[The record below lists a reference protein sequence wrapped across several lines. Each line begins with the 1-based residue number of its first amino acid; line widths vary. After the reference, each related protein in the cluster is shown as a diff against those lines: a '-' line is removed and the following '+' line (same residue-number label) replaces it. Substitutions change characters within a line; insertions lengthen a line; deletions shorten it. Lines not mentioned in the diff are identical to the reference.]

1 MHHAMLGAVSYDA
14 FNRDQS
20 RRRAAWLLAL
30 MIVLI
35 LYASFFPFRFDLSR
49 FAAALQRGPADLLP
63 WGYSARADRAGNL
76 LSYLPVGALLAFLAP
91 PRWRTPAAVIGAI
104 ALAGTLSLT
113 IELLQHM
120 TRSRVPNLVDVAMN
134 TAGGAC
140 GALAGA
146 LLRGRRWPLGSIAL
160 RHARPEPIALVLIA
174 LWFAM
179 HAVPF
184 MPRLNQ
190 GHAWSGMQPLR
201 NLEYDGIAIFAFFS
215 GYLVVASAIRRL
227 VVPHGFART
236 FFGVALLSLA
246 LRVVFV
252 GQWLTLDECL
262 GLVVALP
269 AAAWLRSIT
278 RARAFRLTL
287 AIVAFALAL
296 ELASPPAQPWSEAV
310 IFLERAFMIVGALWL
325 AAVAGVSLLA
335 ATLAFATGIALLAGP
350 PAGLLAVVAGFLVHA
365 GRVLYYSPVPRV
377 FDR

>member
-1 MHHAMLGAVSYDA
+1 MHHVMLGAVPYDA
-14 FNRDQS
+14 FHRAQS
-20 RRRAAWLLAL
+20 RRRAAGLLAL
-30 MIVLI
+30 TIALI
-35 LYASFFPFRFDLSR
+35 AYASFFPFRFDPSR
-49 FAAALQRGPADLLP
+49 LAAAWQSGSAGLLP

-91 PRWRTPAAVIGAI
+91 PRWRAFAAFIGAI
-104 ALAGTLSLT
+104 ALAVALSLT
-113 IELLQHM
+113 VELLQHM

-134 TAGGAC
+134 ATGSAF

-146 LLRGRRWPLGSIAL
+146 LLRTRRWPLGPIAL

-201 NLEYDGIAIFAFFS
+201 NLEHGGIAIFAFFA
-215 GYLVVASAIRRL
+215 GYLVVASAVRRL
-227 VVPHGFART
+227 VVPGSFARILLT
-236 FFGVALLSLA
+236 IAALSLV

-252 GQWLTLDECL
+252 GQWLTLDECI
-262 GLVVALP
+262 GLAIALP
-269 AAAWLRSIT
+269 VAAWLRGVT
-278 RARAFRLTL
+278 RARAFRVTL
-287 AIVAFALAL
+287 AIVAFAFAL
-296 ELASPPAQPWSEAV
+296 ELALPPAQPWPAAV

-335 ATLAFATGIALLAGP
+335 TTMVFAIGVALLAGP
-350 PAGLLAVVAGFLVHA
+350 TAGLLAIVAGFLVHA
-365 GRVLYYSPVPRV
+365 GRVLHYSPVPRV
-377 FDR
+377 VGR

>member
-1 MHHAMLGAVSYDA
+1 MLDSVSYDP
-14 FNRDQS
+14 FNRDPS
-20 RRRAAWLLAL
+20 RWRAAWLLAL
-30 MIVLI
+30 VIALI

-49 FAAALQRGPADLLP
+49 LAAALQRGPADLLP

-76 LSYLPVGALLAFLAP
+76 LSYLPVGALLAWLAP
-91 PRWRTPAAVIGAI
+91 PRWRAPLAALGAI
-104 ALAGTLSLT
+104 VLAAALSLT

-120 TRSRVPNLVDVAMN
+120 TRSRVPNLVDVVMN
-134 TAGGAC
+134 TGGGAC

-146 LLRGRRWPLGSIAL
+146 LLRGRRWSPAGIAL

-190 GHAWSGMQPLR
+190 GHAWSGMQLVTG
-201 NLEYDGIAIFAFFS
+201 LAYDGIAILAFFA
-215 GYLVVASAIRRL
+215 GYLVIASAIRRL
-227 VVPHGFART
+227 VVPNGFTRT
-236 FFGVALLSLA
+236 FFGVAVLSLV

-269 AAAWLRSIT
+269 AAAWLRSIP

-287 AIVAFALAL
+287 SILTLAFAL
-296 ELASPPAQPWSEAV
+296 ELALPPAQPWPEAV

-325 AAVAGVSLLA
+325 AAVAGISLLA
-335 ATLAFATGIALLAGP
+335 ATLAFAMGIALLAGP
-350 PAGLLAVVAGFLVHA
+350 TAGLLAVVAGFLVHA
-365 GRVLYYSPVPRV
+365 GRVLHYSPVPRV
-377 FDR
+377 PDR

>member
-1 MHHAMLGAVSYDA
+1 MHHAMLGAVPYDA

-30 MIVLI
+30 TIVLI
-35 LYASFFPFRFDLSR
+35 FYASFFPFRFDPSR
-49 FAAALQRGPADLLP
+49 LAAAWQRGPAELLP

-76 LSYLPVGALLAFLAP
+76 LSYLPLGALLAYLAP
-91 PRWRTPAAVIGAI
+91 PRWRAPAAFLGAV
-104 ALAGTLSLT
+104 ALAAALSFT

-120 TRSRVPNLVDVAMN
+120 TRTRVPNLVDVAMN
-134 TAGGAC
+134 ATGGAF

-146 LLRGRRWPLGSIAL
+146 LLRGRRWPLGPIAL

-201 NLEYDGIAIFAFFS
+201 DLEYDGVALFAYFA

-227 VVPHGFART
+227 VVPGSFARI
-236 FFGVALLSLA
+236 FLIVAALSLA

-252 GQWLTLDECL
+252 GQWLTLDECV
-262 GLVVALP
+262 GLAIALP
-269 AAAWLRSIT
+269 AAGWLRGVA
-278 RARAFRLTL
+278 RPRAFRVTL
-287 AIVAFALAL
+287 AIVAFAFAL
-296 ELASPPAQPWSEAV
+296 ELAFPPAQPWSEAV

-325 AAVAGVSLLA
+325 AAVAGASLLA
-335 ATLAFATGIALLAGP
+335 ATLVFAIGVALLAGP
-350 PAGLLAVVAGFLVHA
+350 TAGLLAVVAGFLVHA
-365 GRVLYYSPVPRV
+365 GRVLHYSPVPRIV
-377 FDR
+377 GR